1 MSEEQSRP
9 SWKLDKREAAAKDK
23 RARERMQLP
32 DRFWVPKDERRRY
45 VAVDDDPQPAYEH
58 NPSLPGQGWNNHF
71 SCPNTPNSICCKKL
85 GRRYDK
91 RRGYGRW
98 TRYFYTVVDMRSW
111 TDQRGNVREFEMK
124 FMAALYNSFDRLE
137 TKRQRKG
144 GFAGWVIEA
153 YRDSTRSD
161 PDIGGEHE
169 LLQEVTDHDALFE
182 KAMYR
187 GKKLSKWYNEAEAN
201 AEKMVNLQRLF
212 QVEFDEEGKLVR
224 RVPPFNYDELLAP
237 PTNDEI
243 EDLLI
248 SMGSGG
254 GSSSPKSGSSSVSN
268 SGGEVAEDEIPF

>member
-1 MSEEQSRP
+1 MSEDRP
-9 SWKLDKREAAAKDK
+9 SWMLEKKEAAAHDK
-23 RARERMQLP
+23 RNRERMQLP

-45 VAVDDDPQPAYEH
+45 VAIDDDPQPAFEH

-71 SCPNTPNSICCKKL
+71 SCPNTPNAPCCKKL

-98 TRYFYTVVDMRSW
+98 TRYFYTVVSMRSW
-111 TDQRGNVREFEMK
+111 TDQRGNVREFEMQ

-144 GFAGWVIEA
+144 GFAGWVVEA
-153 YRDSTRSD
+153 YRDSSRND

-169 LLQEVTDHDALFE
+169 FLQEVTDHDALFA

-187 GKKLSKWYNEAEAN
+187 GKKLSKWYNEAEQN
-201 AEKMVNLQRLF
+201 AEKMVQLQRIF

-224 RVPPFNYDELLAP
+224 RVPAFNYAELLAP
-237 PTNDEI
+237 PTNEEI
-243 EDLLI
+243 EDMLI
-248 SMGSGG
+248 TMGSGG
-254 GSSSPKSGSSSVSN
+254 SSGGSPSTTSYSGSGN
-268 SGGEVAEDEIPF
+268 GGEVAEDDIPF